1 MPILIMKNTSHVE
14 KKDYIWIYDSI
25 PAFLKSRVTSLM
37 GYPQS
42 SKFTQCKSIDYQ
54 KFNILNDFA
63 IKYDYKSP
71 NKICNPIEFDNDQK
85 QQYFKALNNYINS
98 VDFQLLSSNEKHN
111 VIDEQVRIHNQL
123 LTEI

>member
-1 MPILIMKNTSHVE
+1 MGNMKNISHVE

-25 PAFLKSRVTSLM
+25 PAFLKSKVTSLM

-42 SKFTQCKSIDYQ
+42 SKFTQCKSISYD

-71 NKICNPIEFDNDQK
+71 NTLGNSVEFDREKLQI
-85 QQYFKALNNYINS
+85 YFKALNNYINS
-98 VDFQLLSSNEKHN
+98 VDFQLLSSSEKN
-111 VIDEQVRIHNQL
+111 RVIDEQVVIHNQL

>member
-1 MPILIMKNTSHVE
+1 MKNISHVE

-25 PAFLKSRVTSLM
+25 PAFLKSKVTSLM

-42 SKFTQCKSIDYQ
+42 SKFTQCKSISYD

-71 NKICNPIEFDNDQK
+71 NTLGNSVEFDREQM
-85 QQYFKALNNYINS
+85 QIYFKALNNYINS
-98 VDFQLLSSNEKHN
+98 VDFQLLSSSEKN
-111 VIDEQVRIHNQL
+111 RVIDEQVIIHNQL